1 MKNLLAIAAA
11 LSCGLSFGQTILA
24 SAKLEAKNIKEVRV
38 EGSFCDVYVE
48 KGDRNYLDA
57 IIRGKGEEGDYEFD
71 TDISGSTL
79 IVKVVKRDRSSWRS
93 WNMTDAKIE
102 LTVKDGVRLDIENS
116 SGDVYVTGLEAEDFE
131 IEATSGDITLKRITA
146 NLEVE
151 TSSGDISINELVGE
165 LEIESTSG
173 DQEIYNANG
182 NIDSRASS
190 GDLTVS
196 DFRGEL
202 VLEATSGDID
212 IRGGVG
218 TVSVRTSSGNIDGN
232 DIELTGDA
240 YFKATSGNIEIEF
253 ENDLSD
259 LSFDLTATSGDLDV
273 GNRSAEKKLYI
284 DRGGFKVVGVTSSGD
299 QEYD

>member
-1 MKNLLAIAAA
+1 MKSILTIAAV
-11 LSCGLSFGQTILA
+11 LSCGISFGQTIIA

-57 IIRGKGEEGDYEFD
+57 IIEGKGEEGDYEFD

-79 IVKVVKRDRSSWRS
+79 IIKVVKRDRSNWRS
-93 WNMTDAKIE
+93 WNMTEAKIE
-102 LTVKDGVRLDIENS
+102 LTLKDGVQLDIENS
-116 SGDVYVTGLEAEDFE
+116 SGDVFVTGLETEDSE
-131 IEATSGDITLKRITA
+131 IEATSGDITLERITA

-151 TSSGDISINELVGE
+151 TSSGDISINQLVGE
-165 LEIESTSG
+165 LELESTSG
-173 DQEIYNANG
+173 DQEIYNTKG
-182 NIDSRASS
+182 SIDSRASS
-190 GDLTVS
+190 GDLTIS
-196 DFRGEL
+196 DFEGDI
-202 VLEATSGDID
+202 VLEATSGDVD

-218 TVSVRTSSGNIDGN
+218 RVSVITSSGNIDGN
-232 DIELTGDA
+232 GIGLTGDA
-240 YFKATSGNIEIEF
+240 YFKASSGNIEIDF
-253 ENDLSD
+253 ENDLSE

-284 DRGGFKVVGVTSSGD
+284 DRGGFEVVGITSSGD

>member
-1 MKNLLAIAAA
+1 MKNLLTIAAV
-11 LSCGLSFGQTILA
+11 LICTMSFGQTIIA

-38 EGSFCDVYVE
+38 EGSFCDVYVG

-57 IIRGKGEEGDYEFD
+57 IIRGKGDEGDYEFD

-79 IVKVVKRDRSSWRS
+79 IVKVIKRDRSNWRN

-102 LTVKDGVRLDIENS
+102 LTLKDGVRLDIENS
-116 SGDVYVTGLEAEDFE
+116 SGDVYVTGLETEDSE

-146 NLEVE
+146 NLEVG
-151 TSSGDISINELVGE
+151 TSSGDISINQLVGE

-173 DQEIYNANG
+173 DQEIYNTTG
-182 NIDSRASS
+182 DIDSRASS
-190 GDLTVS
+190 GDLTIS
-196 DFRGEL
+196 DFEGDV

-212 IRGGVG
+212 IRGGEG

-232 DIELTGDA
+232 DIKLTGDA

-253 ENDLSD
+253 ENDLSE

-273 GNRSAEKKLYI
+273 GSRSAEKKLYI